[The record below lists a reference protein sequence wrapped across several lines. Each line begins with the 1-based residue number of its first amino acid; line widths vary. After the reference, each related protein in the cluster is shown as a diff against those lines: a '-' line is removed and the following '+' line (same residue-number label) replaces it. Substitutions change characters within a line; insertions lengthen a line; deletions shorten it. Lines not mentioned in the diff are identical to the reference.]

1 MKQKHFLKS
10 CLILAGLIISIQT
23 DAQIISQYVET
34 NSGTTP
40 KGIEIWNNTGSILNF
55 STNNLVI
62 EKGVGGNSPEA
73 DITIST
79 GTLAA
84 GAVMVIGTSNMGTY
98 LTDEGLTTVLYVA
111 KTFTFDGDDAL
122 VVKYGGDITDMFG
135 TSGSDPGTEW
145 IGSGVRTKNQNIR
158 LIDERDGA
166 GTGISTGDTDGWTD
180 PSTRFVTVSINP
192 CCTDG
197 LEGFGIPP
205 ITTDW
210 DGSTDT
216 SWIVAD
222 NWSNG
227 IPGVTS
233 NVNLGASKTIV
244 IPAGTTVEINTI
256 ILASTAILSLKSTS
270 ITYAGIIAENVYS
283 SGLIN
288 YERYVNNETDGG
300 ARGNDLIAAPLSGQ
314 YFNDFADEN
323 SNIPVITGTTMLFGP
338 YDNDN
343 PTSYETWDSSNTTV
357 LAAGVGYRSGSS
369 DDNSPFTFTGTVNT
383 GTVTVAITSPVGG
396 SRWNLIGNPY
406 PSYLKIDDGADGFL
420 NNSTNAGLLD
430 DSTVAI
436 YGYNATDSG
445 GIWTIYNLA
454 NSDENTLLAPG
465 QGFFVASKTVLGG
478 DIEFTPAMRSSGTS
492 DDVISGRTS
501 TRSSDNYNLKLQLVS
516 GSKMYKT
523 DFYFND
529 NSSLG
534 LDPGYDAAVYGSGAP
549 SFAVYSHLVQDNTGI
564 DMGIQSLSI
573 QDLENVTIPLGINA
587 ASGEQFTL
595 SIASSTL
602 EAGTYVY
609 LKDHVANE
617 LTFLNDTDFS
627 YTPSEDLT
635 TTGQFSIV
643 FSTSEVLAIE
653 GINAQNELEIY
664 TSFSEKALYIN
675 GLLND
680 ATNVEIFDIQGR
692 KMLSRTLNQN
702 NSSNRIELSHLKTG
716 LYIVKVSSNS
726 INQTKKVIVN

>member
-40 KGIEIWNNTGSILNF
+40 KGIEIWNNTGSILDF

-62 EKGVGGNSPEA
+62 EKGVNGNPPSA

-98 LTDEGLTTVLYVA
+98 LTDEGLTTVLYVD
-111 KTFTFDGDDAL
+111 KTFTFNGDDAL
-122 VVKYGGDITDMFG
+122 VVKYGGTITDMFG

-145 IGSGVRTKNQNIR
+145 AGSGVSTKNQNIR
-158 LIDERDGA
+158 LKDETDSA
-166 GTGISTGDTDGWTD
+166 GNGISTGDTDGWTD

-192 CCTDG
+192 FGSGG
-197 LEGFGIPP
+197 LSGFGIPP

-216 SWIVAD
+216 SWIDAD

-227 IPGVTS
+227 IPGVTD
-233 NVNLGASKTIV
+233 NVNLGGGYTIV

-256 ILASTAILSLKSTS
+256 ILASTAILSLESTS
-270 ITYAGIIAENVYS
+270 ITYAVIIAENVYS

-288 YERYVNNETDGG
+288 YERHVNNETDGG

-314 YFNDFADEN
+314 QFADFATAN
-323 SNIPVITGTTMLFGP
+323 SNIAVITGDTMLFGP

-343 PTSYETWDSSNTTV
+343 PSYETWDDTNITE

-369 DDNSPFTFTGTVNT
+369 DNSPFTFTGTVNT
-383 GTVTVAITSPVGG
+383 GTVTVAITSPAGG

-454 NSDENTLLAPG
+454 NSDANTLLAPG

-573 QDLENVTIPLGINA
+573 QDLENVTIPLGINS

-595 SIASSTL
+595 SIDSSTL

-617 LTFLNDTDFS
+617 LTLLNDTDFS
-627 YTPSEDLT
+627 FTPSEDLAT
-635 TTGQFSIV
+635 PGQFSVV
-643 FSTSEVLAIE
+643 FSASQVLAIDN
-653 GINAQNELEIY
+653 IRAQNGLEIY
-664 TSFSEKALYIN
+664 TSFSEKVLYIN